1 MSLRAGS
8 PNAIRCHFCC
18 AVISLLFLVLFFN
31 ILTINGLPPPEV
43 AEKGA
48 TSHFFQTL
56 QQTKVIIF
64 FLFLQKKEKK
74 LGVVECGRRKLA
86 LNGTPYRNNLYLC
99 IVKGAESGQAP
110 QSVKR
115 EFGENPRQYQL
126 L

>member
-1 MSLRAGS
+1 M
-8 PNAIRCHFCC
+8 
-18 AVISLLFLVLFFN
+18 VY
-31 ILTINGLPPPEV
+31 PPPRSCREGGDIPFFSDITTN
-43 AEKGA
+43 KGNY
-48 TSHFFQTL
+48 
-56 QQTKVIIF
+56 F